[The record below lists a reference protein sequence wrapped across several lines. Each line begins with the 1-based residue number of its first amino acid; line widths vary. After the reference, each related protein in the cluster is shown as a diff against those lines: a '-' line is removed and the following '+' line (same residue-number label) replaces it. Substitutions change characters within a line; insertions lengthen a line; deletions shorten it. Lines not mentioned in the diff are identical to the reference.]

1 MGWNTDPLI
10 AQEEHGVWWTQK
22 YHLGWGGTQ
31 TLQWNIPKVYM
42 KRKLLTGP
50 SGKLITNVDHKCVRH
65 VWRVNPYP
73 NAKVRSLVIFVA
85 K

>member
-1 MGWNTDPLI
+1 
-10 AQEEHGVWWTQK
+10 
-22 YHLGWGGTQ
+22 
-31 TLQWNIPKVYM
+31 M

-73 NAKVRSLVIFVA
+73 NAKVRSLVIFIA